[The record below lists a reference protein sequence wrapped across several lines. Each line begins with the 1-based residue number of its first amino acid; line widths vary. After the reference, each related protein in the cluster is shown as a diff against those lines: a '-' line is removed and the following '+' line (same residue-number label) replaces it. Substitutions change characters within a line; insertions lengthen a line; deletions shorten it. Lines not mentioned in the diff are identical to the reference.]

1 MTTQLT
7 AIDPVI
13 DVLNTGSL
21 HNVVGRLIKSLAP
34 AARRHKSYIVN
45 DVPVEIRTGV
55 NENLL
60 ASVLGSLINAVLR
73 NTQNSCIRITA
84 KFYGNVVLM
93 HIKDNGCIN
102 YSSISQNLAEI
113 QPQVEKL
120 NGFIGLTSYRNKLTT
135 IAFSF
140 VNMHKTY

>member
-1 MTTQLT
+1 MSTQLT
-7 AIDPVI
+7 AIEPADDVI
-13 DVLNTGSL
+13 CTASLQNIVGSL
-21 HNVVGRLIKSLAP
+21 IDSLAP
-34 AARRHKSYIVN
+34 AAIRHKSYIVN
-45 DVPVEIRTGV
+45 DVPVEIRTEV

-84 KFYGNVVLM
+84 KIYGDVVLL

-102 YSSISQNLAEI
+102 HSSISQSLARV

-140 VNMHKTY
+140 VNMHKVS

>member
-1 MTTQLT
+1 MTTQST
-7 AIDPVI
+7 AINPADSVACI
-13 DVLNTGSL
+13 ASL
-21 HNVVGRLIKSLAP
+21 HNVVGSLINSLAP
-34 AARRHKSYIVN
+34 AANRHKSCIVN
-45 DVPVEIRTGV
+45 DVPIEIRTDV

-84 KFYGNVVLM
+84 KLYGNVVLL
-93 HIKDNGCIN
+93 HIKDNGCFN
-102 YSSISQNLAEI
+102 HSSISQNLTRI

-120 NGFIGLTSYRNKLTT
+120 NGFVGITSYRNKLTT

-140 VNMHKTY
+140 VNSQIAA

>member
-7 AIDPVI
+7 AIDRTE
-13 DVLNTGSL
+13 DVMCIASL
-21 HNVVGRLIKSLAP
+21 HNVVESLISSLAP
-34 AARRHKSYIVN
+34 AAICHKSYIIN
-45 DVPVEIRTGV
+45 DVPVEIRTEV
-55 NENLL
+55 NEDLL

-73 NTQNSCIRITA
+73 NSQTNCIRITA
-84 KFYGNVVLM
+84 KFYGNVVLL

-102 YSSISQNLAEI
+102 YSSISQNLAAI

-140 VNMHKTY
+140 VNMHKVS